1 MNYVIAMT
9 PSDKGFQQILETVM
23 QSVAT
28 SKGEKGVWF
37 SKSGSKMLSLCL
49 SFSAT
54 KPYPSKL
61 PDVGRNPPLKK
72 RLQRGENL
80 SLLEREALWGTTY
93 PYFFFEVDL

>member
-28 SKGEKGVWF
+28 SKGGKGLVF
-37 SKSGSKMLSLCL
+37 SESGSKMKSLCL
-49 SFSAT
+49 TISAT

-80 SLLEREALWGTTY
+80 SLLEREGLQSTTY
-93 PYFFFEVDL
+93 PYFFFKS